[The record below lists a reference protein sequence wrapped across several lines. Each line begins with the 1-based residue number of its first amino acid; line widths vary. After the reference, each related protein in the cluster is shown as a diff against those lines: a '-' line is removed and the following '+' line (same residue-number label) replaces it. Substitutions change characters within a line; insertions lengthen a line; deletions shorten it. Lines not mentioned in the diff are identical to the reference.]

1 MGWNVQFLFKV
12 ASSVNTDGRAD
23 SARLAVEAIVMLRG
37 RPALRVSG
45 SRKLLVRVAGEVR
58 LDSRASWA
66 IACEQI
72 AWHEGIVSEIR
83 FSPRCRQATIEC
95 GGISLVKAQSEGEVK
110 ELKESGRLR
119 TARKTGLPARCRG
132 FFPPY

>member
-12 ASSVNTDGRAD
+12 DSSVNIDGRVD

-45 SRKLLVRVAGEVR
+45 SRKLPVRVAGEVR
-58 LDSRASWA
+58 LESRASWA

-72 AWHEGIVSEIR
+72 AWHEVIVSEIR
-83 FSPRCRQATIEC
+83 YSTRRRQATAEC
-95 GGISLVKAQSEGEVK
+95 GGI
-110 ELKESGRLR
+110 
-119 TARKTGLPARCRG
+119 
-132 FFPPY
+132 